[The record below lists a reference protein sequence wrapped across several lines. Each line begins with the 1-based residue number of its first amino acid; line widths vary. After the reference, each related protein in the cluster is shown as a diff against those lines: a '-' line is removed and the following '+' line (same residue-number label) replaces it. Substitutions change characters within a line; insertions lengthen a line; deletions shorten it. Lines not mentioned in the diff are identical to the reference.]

1 MTTEGCIWVVAGSPW
16 EDVLPRALP
25 PELGW
30 TLVQTSEALEQARL
44 GECRLV
50 LLDPGVPLDAA
61 AEARLMPLL
70 ESRGVWLLGAIE
82 PDQYVLNTIERWLA
96 LGVETVLE
104 YPPDPK
110 HLAARLAA
118 YQRRQGTALEPRPR
132 AASAAVI
139 GAPPPRLTLQFARTL
154 STLVQRPG
162 GGLRAEDVGAALSQ
176 LVHEHTPT
184 ALCSLMRMEEGQL
197 HLVASPQLPPEYVAN
212 VLRLDV
218 HAAAGSCGTAA
229 HLRQPIYVEDIERDP
244 RWAEARALA
253 LQYGLRAC
261 WSVPLISLDDVVVG
275 TFALYFREPRA
286 PLPVERE
293 QLEALVHIAGV
304 SLGSAGGRADSVWG
318 APASITAFDSE
329 RDREVLAVIDAS
341 RDLIVEV
348 DLGGRIERANAASY
362 ALLGFPPEHLI
373 GLMLSDL
380 AAERDSH
387 TTQQVVELLSRGA
400 WTGTC
405 EQRCRHANGSVVVL
419 SWSLRRS
426 AARGVIVGIARDH
439 TGEQRAAEA
448 LFLSEAALHN
458 ALRLASLGNWDLDIE
473 SGHLRWSEETRALYQ
488 GASAPRSEG
497 SVGLELVHAVHPDD
511 RRRVQAYY
519 EDLQHGDPG
528 DGIEYRILRS
538 DGAVRWLMQR
548 GEAVRDP
555 SGQVYR
561 ILGVVQD
568 ITPFKSRQRQV
579 ERLNTLHQFG
589 IDLSTELS
597 KAVSIRR
604 ALHRVATL
612 AQQTGLFSSVEL
624 LSPEDAQAAV
634 EASQA
639 QTEQVLADLR
649 LQTDDR
655 IAAVLRLR
663 TDEAGGFSA
672 EEAQLLAAL
681 ARSVGLGL
689 AAIERAQ
696 QREAARE
703 ALRASE
709 QRFQRVFISAPTG
722 IAVCTQRGEVLLV
735 NPAFCTM
742 AGRSESEL
750 QEGPFWV
757 LVDAAEREPLVRA
770 ISRLR
775 HGMTELEM
783 LECRLTRPDGSKRW
797 IRAHVSLL
805 GYAPRRECP
814 VVAVIEDFTR
824 RREAEQ
830 RLRLSRSLVNIAG
843 HAARLGGWSLRVDNA
858 ELSWSEETCAIHE
871 VAIGTVRSLDAALA
885 FCSSEWRMQ
894 LLSAFSR
901 CSSEGRS
908 FDIEVPCVTANG
920 RKIWVRVIGQAER
933 RESDDRILRIEGAYQ
948 DVTERRLAHE
958 QLQDLAV
965 RLHRAL
971 EYIADAFVTLD
982 RDWRFTY
989 VNREAEGIFGASRE
1003 ELIGAH
1009 LWSFFPPSAD
1019 PSSLERLLRS
1029 MHEQAPLVLEVF
1041 DQRHQAWY
1049 EMHSDPSPDGLA
1061 LRFRDI
1067 SDSRAANERLRLL
1080 ESCVEHINDI
1090 IIVADAGDG
1099 AGTGQSII
1107 YVNDA
1112 FVRLTG
1118 YSREEAVGRSPIFL
1132 HANDA
1137 DPRELLRIDQ
1147 ALREG
1152 RPAKAELLSRVRDGR
1167 EAWLE
1172 VHMTPV
1178 ADARGRYSHWVAVE
1192 RDVSERRR
1200 TVQALREQATLLD
1213 NARDMIVVQGMDRH
1227 IRYWNS
1233 AAERVYGWL
1242 RDQVMDRRADELL
1255 FGVDAAVGEEAW
1267 VAVLERGEW
1276 SGRMVQTRRRGAPIT
1291 VEAHW
1296 SLLRDQQGEPSAVLT
1311 ISTDI
1316 SERVDLEQRLAQ
1328 SQKLEAIGQLTGG
1341 IAHDFN
1347 NLLTVIIGNSE
1358 LLSELLVDRPELAEL
1373 ATLVREAGESGAELT
1388 NRLLAFARR
1397 QALEPKIV
1405 RPDQLVSGMRPLLER
1420 TLGENV
1426 TFRLDTEPNIWNVAI
1441 DTAQFESAVLNLS
1454 INARDAMPEGGQLR
1468 IRVSNVV
1475 LDEEFSDLNVDV
1487 DPGAYVLVTVSDTG
1501 TGMSPQVIERAF
1513 DPFFTTKGKHQGTG
1527 LGLSMVYGFV
1537 RQSGGHIKLHSELGV
1552 GTEVRLYLPCT
1563 ELSSSSALP
1572 ILLDTLTGEPGGSER
1587 ILVVEDDEAVRAH
1600 ACRVLQ
1606 DLGYVV
1612 VMARDGNEA
1621 LTLLGQDQGV
1631 DLLFTDVIMPGGID
1645 GAQLAAEARLS
1656 HPELPVLFTSG
1667 YTDNAI
1673 VHDGRVDSG
1682 MQLLHKP
1689 YRRQTLARKV
1699 RQVLDASM
1707 QSDGRAE
1714 T

>member
-25 PELGW
+25 PAQDWKLFQSC
-30 TLVQTSEALEQARL
+30 VALQREDPAQCGL
-44 GECRLV
+44 L
-50 LLDPGVPLDAA
+50 LLDPGLPLEAA
-61 AEARLMPLL
+61 VEARLMPLL
-70 ESRGVWLLGAIE
+70 EARAIWLLGAIE
-82 PDQYVLNTIERWLA
+82 PDQYVLGAIERWLM

-110 HLAARLAA
+110 QLAARLAA
-118 YQRRQGTALEPRPR
+118 FKRRSGTALEMRIQL
-132 AASAAVI
+132 AAPAVI
-139 GAPPPRLTLQFARTL
+139 GAAAPRLMLQFARTL
-154 STLVQRPG
+154 STLAQRAE
-162 GGLRAEDVGAALSQ
+162 GGLRAEDVGAALSL
-176 LVHEHTPT
+176 LVHEHTPA
-184 ALCSLMRMEEGQL
+184 ALCSLMRMGEGQL
-197 HLVASPQLPPEYVAN
+197 HLVAAPQLPPEYVAGL
-212 VLRLDV
+212 LRLDV

-229 HLRQPIYVEDIERDP
+229 HLCQPIYVEDIERDP
-244 RWAEARALA
+244 RWAEARVLA
-253 LQYGLRAC
+253 LQHGLRAC
-261 WSVPLISLDDVVVG
+261 WSVPLISLDNVVVG

-286 PLPVERE
+286 PLPVECE

-304 SLGSAGGRADSVWG
+304 SLGTAGGRPESVWG
-318 APASITAFDSE
+318 APSPPE
-329 RDREVLAVIDAS
+329 RDREREVLAVIDAS
-341 RDLIVEV
+341 RDLIVEL
-348 DLGGRIERANAASY
+348 DLGGRIERVNAASD
-362 ALLGFPPEHLI
+362 AVLGFHPEHLV
-373 GLMLSDL
+373 GMLLSDL
-380 AAERDSH
+380 AAAGDSRAVQPLIER
-387 TTQQVVELLSRGA
+387 LSGGA
-400 WTGTC
+400 WTGAC
-405 EQRCRHANGSVVVL
+405 EQRCRHANGSSVVL

-439 TGEQRAAEA
+439 TGEERTAEA

-473 SGHLRWSEETRALYQ
+473 SGQLRWSEETRALYQ
-488 GASAPRSEG
+488 AAEAPMSAG

-519 EDLQHGDPG
+519 EGLQVGDPG
-528 DGIEYRILRS
+528 EGIEYRILRS

-555 SGQVYR
+555 RGEVYR

-568 ITPFKSRQRQV
+568 ITPFKARQRQA

-589 IDLSTELS
+589 IDLSAELN

-604 ALHRVATL
+604 ALHRVASL
-612 AQQTGLFSSVEL
+612 AQLTGLFSHVDL
-624 LSPEDAQAAV
+624 LSPDEVPGV
-634 EASQA
+634 EAAPASA
-639 QTEQVLADLR
+639 LALATPHLDLL
-649 LQTDDR
+649 LQIDDR
-655 IAAVLRLR
+655 AMAVLRLR
-663 TDEAGGFSA
+663 TTEEGGFSA
-672 EEAQLLAAL
+672 EEIQLLSAL

-750 QEGPFWV
+750 QEGPFWA
-757 LVDAAEREPLVRA
+757 LVDAGERKPLVRA

-775 HGMTELEM
+775 HGKTELEM
-783 LECRLTRPDGSKRW
+783 LECRLTRPDGTQRW

-805 GYAPRRECP
+805 GHAPRRECP
-814 VVAVIEDFTR
+814 VVAVVEDFTR

-830 RLRLSRSLVNIAG
+830 RLRVSQSLVNIAG
-843 HAARLGGWSLRVDNA
+843 HAAKLGGWSLRVDNA
-858 ELSWSEETCAIHE
+858 QLSWSDETCAIHE
-871 VAIGTVRSLDAALA
+871 VEAGTVRSLDAALA
-885 FCSSEWRMQ
+885 FCSAEWRMQ

-908 FDIEVPCVTANG
+908 FDIEVPCVTAKG

-933 RESDDRILRIEGAYQ
+933 RDSDDRIVRIEGAYQ

-1019 PSSLERLLRS
+1019 PGSLERLLRS

-1067 SDSRAANERLRLL
+1067 SGSRAAHERLRLL

-1099 AGTGQSII
+1099 AGMGQRII

-1233 AAERVYGWL
+1233 AAERVYGWP
-1242 RDQVMDRRADELL
+1242 RDQVLDRRADELL

-1267 VAVLERGEW
+1267 ITVLERGEW
-1276 SGRMVQTRRRGAPIT
+1276 SGRMQQTRRRGTPIT

-1405 RPDQLVSGMRPLLER
+1405 RPDHLVSGMRPLLER
-1420 TLGENV
+1420 TLGENIA
-1426 TFRLDTEPNIWNVAI
+1426 FRLDTDPNIWNVAI
-1441 DTAQFESAVLNLS
+1441 DPAQFESAILNLS

-1468 IRVSNVV
+1468 IRVGNIV
-1475 LDEEFSDLNVDV
+1475 LDEEYSDQNVDV
-1487 DPGAYVLVTVSDTG
+1487 EPGAYVIVTVSDTG
-1501 TGMSPQVIERAF
+1501 SGMSPQVIERAF

-1552 GTEVRLYLPCT
+1552 GTEVCLYLPCT
-1563 ELSSSSALP
+1563 ELLGNAP
-1572 ILLDTLTGEPGGSER
+1572 MILRDTLTGEPGGSER

-1606 DLGYVV
+1606 DLGYAV

-1621 LTLLGQDQGV
+1621 LSLLEHERGV

-1656 HPELPVLFTSG
+1656 HPDLPVLFTSG

-1682 MQLLHKP
+1682 VQLLHKP
-1689 YRRQTLARKV
+1689 YRRQTLARKI

-1714 T
+1714 S